1 MRSRIQVSVLKKIFD
16 CFYQVELNDKNIVY
30 PGSGIGLY
38 LVKSL
43 VELHK
48 GHISVESELNV
59 GSRFTIVVPFDK
71 ANYSKEEIA
80 DIKEKDDSYV
90 TFVKEALQE
99 NTEVIEEKTD
109 EKNETTKK
117 YKILVVDDEKLERR
131 GIRFLLK
138 REEGE
143 FQILEAANGK
153 DALGV
158 LASNHVDILFSDVK
172 MPYMNGLELTKAVR
186 EDHPEMEIVIF
197 SGYNDFSYARE
208 ALRYGVVDYVLKP
221 VDPNEFHKTF
231 QRVMENISSKEEKQ
245 KQQNRKEDYLKKYF
259 FLRYLYSGK
268 EEDFVQLEKLTDETE
283 DDVSQFSRM
292 VLVSA
297 SNGFFETE
305 EEHFLTSLKEEVQR
319 EFYYVNLNSNES
331 IFLFAE
337 KYTDY
342 HVVVEKMYRFFAHQF
357 DSECYFAVSKE
368 IEDRKN
374 LAEEFKALEGM
385 LEEQFYQPH
394 QHLFFHGEK
403 QEEKKADP
411 AEDSEIMEQITNDI
425 QYKDLPHLRQDFQK
439 LEDKY
444 RVNKQF
450 SDMYV
455 KFVFSGILKELLDQM
470 DGMDEKMLSKRVD
483 RLYRCKNLKDVIA
496 IVDEALQEYEHCI
509 QEQEDGFRS
518 EITKVKSYIYHH
530 YQERNLGAETLSAM
544 VFLSPGYLSAVF
556 KEETGVTLN
565 RFIREVRMEKAK
577 ELLETTNMK
586 ISGIAKEVGFSNNSY
601 FCRSFREFFGD
612 TPEACRK
619 GTEADEKTNTE
630 AAPSI

>member
-1 MRSRIQVSVLKKIFD
+1 MIAQKLITVGENENTVFRSCKDGIHTNVFETICAFLNTRGGTLLLGVDESGEVYGFKERAIPDIIQALKMATQNADTFQPPFEMEPVREIVDGKYVLVLNVPESANVHALRGKIF
-16 CFYQVELNDKNIVY
+16 V
-30 PGSGIGLY
+30 
-38 LVKSL
+38 
-43 VELHK
+43 
-48 GHISVESELNV
+48 
-59 GSRFTIVVPFDK
+59 
-71 ANYSKEEIA
+71 
-80 DIKEKDDSYV
+80 
-90 TFVKEALQE
+90 
-99 NTEVIEEKTD
+99 
-109 EKNETTKK
+109 
-117 YKILVVDDEKLERR
+117 RR
-131 GIRFLLK
+131 G
-138 REEGE
+138 
-143 FQILEAANGK
+143 
-153 DALGV
+153 
-158 LASNHVDILFSDVK
+158 
-172 MPYMNGLELTKAVR
+172 T
-186 EDHPEMEIVIF
+186 
-197 SGYNDFSYARE
+197 
-208 ALRYGVVDYVLKP
+208 
-221 VDPNEFHKTF
+221 
-231 QRVMENISSKEEKQ
+231 ENIRVE
-245 KQQNRKEDYLKKYF
+245 RKEDYLKKYF

-331 IFLFAE
+331 IFLFPE

-444 RVNKQF
+444 RANKQF

-470 DGMDEKMLSKRVD
+470 DEMDEKMLSKRVD